1 MVKQHNMKFITKKND
16 VYYKQNEIL
25 DKQKNFYDMKIKFM
39 TNELDLLHFYIYYK
53 KKQVYNK
60 KNTFITA

>member
-1 MVKQHNMKFITKKND
+1 MKLITKKNE

-53 KKQVYNK
+53 KNE
-60 KNTFITA
+60 FITA